1 MCPYPPTTQLVSV
14 RKHLQLWNYVVSN
27 SHKGVTSIRAAHPRA
42 KGTSLNSHSPVGS
55 VWLGFRYPSEGTCIT
70 VGPPSPSGQHLLIS
84 THFMKSEFGW
94 IQSRC
99 ALFFSVL
106 AHNTILVKNFYGC
119 SYSKR
124 TEHLPILSITC
135 AQHVAQWTLPRG
147 MEWRD

>member
-1 MCPYPPTTQLVSV
+1 MCPYPPTTQLVSL
-14 RKHLQLWNYVVSN
+14 RKHFQLWNYMVSN
-27 SHKGVTSIRAAHPRA
+27 SHKGWPPSEQFTP
-42 KGTSLNSHSPVGS
+42 GLTSLNSHSPVGS
-55 VWLGFRYPSEGTCIT
+55 VWLGFRYPSEGTFIT
-70 VGPPSPSGQHLLIS
+70 VGPPSLSGQHLLIS

-99 ALFFSVL
+99 ALFFSFL

-119 SYSKR
+119 SFSKR

-147 MEWRD
+147 MEWRE